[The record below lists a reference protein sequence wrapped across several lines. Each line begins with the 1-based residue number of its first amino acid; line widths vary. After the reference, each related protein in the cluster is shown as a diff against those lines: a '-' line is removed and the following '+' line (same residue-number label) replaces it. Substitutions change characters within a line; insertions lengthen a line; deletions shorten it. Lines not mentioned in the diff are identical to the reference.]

1 MILRYCYLSRHP
13 RVFLTMTGLPVGV
26 FDELVRDLLPAY
38 AAAEH
43 ARHARPGRRR
53 AIGGGHPFALRPRDQ
68 ILLTVVWLR
77 PYPTQEALGYFF
89 GVSDTGARAVIERM
103 LPLLEAAGR
112 DTMRLPDPGRT
123 RRRQADALLA
133 DIPELTVL
141 VDSFEQRVQRPA
153 VGQQEYD
160 AGKKKAHTVKVQ
172 VAVDPETGKIADV
185 SESVPGPTA
194 DSTLLE
200 RSGLCTR
207 VPPEGGIGGDKG
219 YAGIDKLHGGG
230 ATPRRKP
237 RGEEDKAYNRAFA
250 RERIIVEHGIRRVHR
265 YECLSQADRHD
276 RATHTERTRA
286 VAGLVPFAGN
296 GSASSAGV
304 TRSHRALGN
313 VPNMRRN
320 FQLAVLVN
328 RRLDRQQRFRAA

>member
-1 MILRYCYLSRHP
+1 MILRYCYLSRYP

-26 FDELVRDLLPAY
+26 FDELVRELLPAY

-43 ARHARPGRRR
+43 ARLTRPGRTR
-53 AIGGGHPFALRPRDQ
+53 AIGGGHPFALGPRDQ

-77 PYPTQEALGYFF
+77 QYPTQEALGYVF
-89 GVSDTGARAVIERM
+89 GVSDTGARAVIERV

-112 DTMRLPDPGRT
+112 DTMRLPDPGRK
-123 RRRQADALLA
+123 RRRHADALLT

-141 VDSFEQRVQRPA
+141 VDSFAQRVQRPA
-153 VGQQEYD
+153 VGQKEYY
-160 AGKKKAHTVKVQ
+160 AGKKKAPTVKVQ

-194 DSTLLE
+194 DITLLA

-219 YAGIDKLHGGG
+219 YRGIDKLHGGG

-237 RGEEDKAYNRAFA
+237 RGEEQAEEDKAYNRAFA
-250 RERIIVEHGIRRVHR
+250 RERIIVEHGIRRARR
-265 YECLSQADRHD
+265 YECLSQTDRHH
-276 RATHTERTRA
+276 RATHTARTRA
-286 VAGLVPFAGN
+286 VCG
-296 GSASSAGV
+296 
-304 TRSHRALGN
+304 
-313 VPNMRRN
+313 
-320 FQLAVLVN
+320 LVN
-328 RRLDRQQRFRAA
+328 RRLDRQQRYRAA

>member
-1 MILRYCYLSRHP
+1 
-13 RVFLTMTGLPVGV
+13 VFLTMTGLPVVV
-26 FDELVRDLLPAY
+26 FDELVRDLRPAY

-53 AIGGGHPFALRPRDQ
+53 AIGDGHPFALRPRDQ

-77 PYPTQEALGYFF
+77 QYPTQEALGYFF
-89 GVSDTGARAVIERM
+89 GVSDTGARAVIERV

-123 RRRQADALLA
+123 RRRGADALRA
-133 DIPELTVL
+133 DIPALTVL

-153 VGQQEYD
+153 VGQQEYY
-160 AGKKKAHTVKVQ
+160 AGKKKAHTVKVH

-194 DSTLLE
+194 DITLRA
-200 RSGLCTR
+200 RSGLCKR
-207 VPPEGGIGGDKG
+207 VPPEGGSGGDTG
-219 YAGIDKLHGGG
+219 YPGIDTLHQGG

-237 RGEEDKAYNRAFA
+237 RGQEQSEEDKAYNRAFA
-250 RERIIVEHGIRRVHR
+250 RERIIVEHGIRRVRR
-265 YECLSQADRHD
+265 YECLSQADRHY

-286 VAGLVPFAGN
+286 VVG
-296 GSASSAGV
+296 
-304 TRSHRALGN
+304 
-313 VPNMRRN
+313 
-320 FQLAVLVN
+320 LVN
-328 RRLDRQQRFRAA
+328 RRLDRQQRYRAA

>member
-1 MILRYCYLSRHP
+1 MILRYCDLSRHP
-13 RVFLTMTGLPVGV
+13 RVFLTMTGLPVIV

-43 ARHARPGRRR
+43 ARLQRPGRQR
-53 AIGGGHPFALRPRDQ
+53 AMGGGHPFALGPRDQ

-77 PYPTQEALGYFF
+77 QYPTQEALGYFF
-89 GVSDTGARAVIERM
+89 GVSDTGARAVIERV

-112 DTMRLPDPGRT
+112 DTMRLPDPGRK
-123 RRRQADALLA
+123 RRRHADALLA

-153 VGQQEYD
+153 VGQKEYYS
-160 AGKKKAHTVKVQ
+160 GKKKAHTVKVQ
-172 VAVDPETGKIADV
+172 VAVDPQTGKIVDV

-194 DSTLLE
+194 DSTLLA

-219 YAGIDKLHGGG
+219 YPGIDKLHGGG

-237 RGEEDKAYNRAFA
+237 RDQEQSEEDKAYNRAFA
-250 RERIIVEHGIRRVHR
+250 RERIVVEHGIRRAR
-265 YECLSQADRHD
+265 RDECLTQTNRHH
-276 RATHTERTRA
+276 RAKHTERTRA
-286 VAGLVPFAGN
+286 VVG
-296 GSASSAGV
+296 
-304 TRSHRALGN
+304 
-313 VPNMRRN
+313 
-320 FQLAVLVN
+320 LVN
-328 RRLDRQQRFRAA
+328 RRLDRQQRRRAA

>member
-77 PYPTQEALGYFF
+77 QYPTQEALGYFF
-89 GVSDTGARAVIERM
+89 GVSDTGARAVIERV

-153 VGQQEYD
+153 VGQQEYYS
-160 AGKKKAHTVKVQ
+160 GKKKAHTVKVQ

-194 DSTLLE
+194 DITLLA

-207 VPPEGGIGGDKG
+207 VPPEGGSGGDKG
-219 YAGIDKLHGGG
+219 YPGIDKLHGGG

-237 RGEEDKAYNRAFA
+237 RGQEQAEEDKAYKRAFA
-250 RERIIVEHGIRRVHR
+250 RERIIVEHGIRRVRR
-265 YECLSQADRHD
+265 YDCLSQADRHY
-276 RATHTERTRA
+276 RAKHTERTRA
-286 VAGLVPFAGN
+286 VCG
-296 GSASSAGV
+296 
-304 TRSHRALGN
+304 
-313 VPNMRRN
+313 
-320 FQLAVLVN
+320 LVN
-328 RRLDRQQRFRAA
+328 RRLDRQQRYRAA